1 MSTCDLTLISHP
13 LCPFVQRSA
22 IVLLEKNVL
31 FERVNVDLSAK
42 PDWFLA
48 LSPTGKVPLLKVRQE
63 NGEDALIFESMVI
76 CEYLDETQVGDSMY
90 ADDALQRARQ
100 RAWIEFST
108 SMLGNAW
115 QFLNATDQAI
125 ADSKRAVF
133 REQLERIESELSLGP
148 YFSGTEFSMVDA
160 VYAPIFRYFSIIDA
174 SVSEAIFEGL
184 PCASAWKTALA
195 KRESVKAAVS
205 SDYAVLFQNHLRQ
218 HSAILAA

>member
-22 IVLLEKNVL
+22 IVLLEKNVP

-48 LSPTGKVPLLKVRQE
+48 LSPTGKVPLLKVRQA

-76 CEYLDETQVGDSMY
+76 CEYLNETQDGDSLY
-90 ADDALQRARQ
+90 ADDALERARQ

-125 ADSKRAVF
+125 ADNKRAVF
-133 REQLERIESELSLGP
+133 REQLERMESELSSGP

-160 VYAPIFRYFSIIDA
+160 VYAPIFRYFSIIND

-184 PCASAWKTALA
+184 PRTCAWKAALA
-195 KRESVKAAVS
+195 KRKSVKAAVS
-205 SDYAVLFQNHLRQ
+205 SDYAELFQHHLCQ

>member
-1 MSTCDLTLISHP
+1 MSAHNLKLISHP

-22 IVLLEKNVL
+22 IVLLEKNVP

-48 LSPTGKVPLLKVRQE
+48 LSPAGKVPLLKVRHAD
-63 NGEDALIFESMVI
+63 GEEGIIFESMVI
-76 CEYLDETQVGDSMY
+76 CEYLNETQDGDSMY
-90 ADDALQRARQ
+90 ADDALERARQ

-125 ADSKRAVF
+125 ADSKCAVF
-133 REQLERIESELSLGP
+133 REQLERIESELSSGP
-148 YFSGTEFSMVDA
+148 YFSGTRFSMVDA
-160 VYAPIFRYFSIIDA
+160 VYAPVFRYFALIDS

-184 PCASAWKTALA
+184 PRISAWKAALA

-205 SDYAVLFQNHLRQ
+205 SDYAELFQNHLRQ

>member
-1 MSTCDLTLISHP
+1 MSTCNLTLISHP

-22 IVLLEKNVL
+22 IVLLGKNVP

-48 LSPTGKVPLLKVRQE
+48 LSPTGKVPMLKVRQSK
-63 NGEDALIFESMVI
+63 GEDAIIFESMVI
-76 CEYLDETQVGDSMY
+76 CEYLNETQNGDSMY
-90 ADDALQRARQ
+90 ADDALVRARQ

-125 ADSKRAVF
+125 AGSKRAVF

-148 YFSGTEFSMVDA
+148 YFSGAEFSMVDA
-160 VYAPIFRYFSIIDA
+160 VYAPVFRYFSIIDA

-184 PCASAWKTALA
+184 PHVCAWKAALA

-205 SDYAVLFQNHLRQ
+205 SDYAELFQNHLRQ